1 MPSSP
6 EAVVLDRRAGRRLG
20 RGAAAPV
27 TRRSGTPSR
36 LAGRA
41 SYVLLGLLVV
51 AAVVGP
57 WLSPYRTDVPSGD
70 AYLAPFSTGHVL
82 GTDNLGLDIATRVLA
97 GMRTSLFAAVVVTG
111 VAAVIGLVVGTLAG
125 YVGGWLD
132 SLLMRVTDLF
142 LAFPATIVAMAIVA
156 GLGPGLQSSMI
167 GISVVWW
174 PLYARIVRG
183 EVRRASRSLHVE
195 AARTSGTTG
204 RRLLVRHVVP
214 SVLPT
219 VLVTASLDI
228 GAVVM
233 TLAALAFIG
242 LGSPAP
248 SPELGLMAA
257 GGMDYVLSSW
267 WIPVV
272 PGVAVGVLALL
283 FNYVGD
289 SVRTTLRAK
298 GA

>member
-6 EAVVLDRRAGRRLG
+6 EALVLRRLG
-20 RGAAAPV
+20 RRAVRSPGRGAGVP
-27 TRRSGTPSR
+27 R
-36 LAGRA
+36 LGVRVP
-41 SYVLLGLLVV
+41 YVLLGLLVL

-57 WLSPYRTDVPSGD
+57 WLSPYRTDVPSGE
-70 AYLAPFSTGHVL
+70 AYLAPFSAGHLL
-82 GTDNLGLDIATRVLA
+82 GTDNLGLDLATRVLS
-97 GMRTSLFAAVVVTG
+97 GMRISLFAAVVVTG
-111 VAAVIGLVVGTLAG
+111 VAAVVGLVVGTLAG
-125 YVGGWLD
+125 YAGGWVD

-156 GLGPGLQSSMI
+156 GLGPGLTSSMI

-204 RRLLVRHVVP
+204 WRLLTRHVVP
-214 SVLPT
+214 TVLPT

-248 SPELGLMAA
+248 SPELGLMAS
-257 GGMDYVLSSW
+257 GGMDYVLSAW

-272 PGVAVGVLALL
+272 PGIAVGVLALI

-298 GA
+298 EA